1 MEIGEIKA
9 KLSIT
14 NVLAHYGITTI
25 KNKQINCPFHN
36 DKIPSPAPPLARA
49 SRSCQQCMSN
59 KIPPLPP
66 ESLRVV
72 LFKFY
77 IL

>member
-1 MEIGEIKA
+1 MEIGEIKT

-36 DKIPSPAPPLARA
+36 DKIPSPAL
-49 SRSCQQCMSN
+49 RSVLLKN
-59 KIPPLPP
+59 KY
-66 ESLRVV
+66 S
-72 LFKFY
+72 
-77 IL
+77 